1 MIFAEIVSPNC
12 WFSEKESMLLLPYP
26 QALQSELDCSQ
37 CRPTFGSLFCDR
49 KHAIGFLLDVG
60 QEHPVLSKVCSE
72 SKDAMSTYI
81 TTGKWRK
88 ETIFHTIDPTKADL
102 KGVLW
107 FAEDLTY
114 ARRKIPEPYAT
125 HLANF
130 ISEMVARGLKIS

>member
-26 QALQSELDCSQ
+26 QALQSELTSSDK
-37 CRPTFGSLFCDR
+37 
-49 KHAIGFLLDVG
+49 KHAVGFLLDVEK
-60 QEHPVLSKVCSE
+60 EHPVLLKVCAE
-72 SKDAMSTYI
+72 SKDEMSVYI

-88 ETIFHTIDPTKADL
+88 GTTLEAVDHTKADL